1 MKLQTPNSRLPMQLS
16 RPEAGLQ
23 PASMHDHQPLLNFP
37 SASRARA
44 VKRAEARVP
53 RAGFTLIELLLVIVI
68 LGILAAIVVPKF
80 ANRGEQARQAAA
92 KTQIGAFS
100 TALSAFEVDNGYYPR
115 GKDGLQALIVK
126 PNDANNWRGPY
137 LEEKGGIPNDP
148 WGRPYFY
155 ECPGK
160 HNASGY
166 DISSAGFDGKEGT
179 EDDITNWQLGK

>member
-1 MKLQTPNSRLPMQLS
+1 MKIKIRNLKSEIRN
-16 RPEAGLQ
+16 
-23 PASMHDHQPLLNFP
+23 
-37 SASRARA
+37 
-44 VKRAEARVP
+44 P
-53 RAGFTLIELLLVIVI
+53 RAAQRAFTLIELLLVLVI

-80 ANRGEQARQAAA
+80 ANRGEQARQTAA

-100 TALSAFEVDNGYYPR
+100 TALSAFEVDNGTYPR

-126 PNDANNWRGPY
+126 PNDAQNWRGPY

-148 WGRPYFY
+148 WGRPYLY

-160 HNASGY
+160 RNTSSY
-166 DISSAGFDGKEGT
+166 DISSMGFDGKEGT

>member
-1 MKLQTPNSRLPMQLS
+1 MKIKTTNPNPNDECQMTNGQS
-16 RPEAGLQ
+16 
-23 PASMHDHQPLLNFP
+23 
-37 SASRARA
+37 SASVLPFVIRHSSFHR
-44 VKRAEARVP
+44 R
-53 RAGFTLIELLLVIVI
+53 GFTLIELLLVMVI

-80 ANRGEQARQAAA
+80 ANRGEQARQTAA

-115 GKDGLQALIVK
+115 GKDGLQALLQK
-126 PNDANNWRGPY
+126 PGDATNWRGPY

-148 WGRPYFY
+148 WGHPYLY

-160 HNASGY
+160 HNTSGY
-166 DISSAGFDGKEGT
+166 DISSAGFDGREGT